1 MADTRRAGLQRW
13 PRRRGLLKLPRPHNA
28 PRLPKNVP
36 ADQVALAALPPPWFD
51 SYLEFSQVA
60 ARCVRNALKE
70 APKKEAAVRGE
81 VDLMYRTWDKGTPAA
96 VRT

>member
-1 MADTRRAGLQRW
+1 MSSTFRAMGL
-13 PRRRGLLKLPRPHNA
+13 N
-28 PRLPKNVP
+28 
-36 ADQVALAALPPPWFD
+36 
-51 SYLEFSQVA
+51 YLEFSQVA

-96 VRT
+96 VRGVGRTFNESVRR